1 MHSFSHWQPFF
12 YLFIYFR
19 NPLHGFTVLNF
30 LRIRRDTLNEY
41 ATVVSPTCRSSHSKY
56 PPFLVAW
63 VLFTRLR
70 TKIVIYH
77 CRALSRYIKN
87 ALSVKRLAK
96 ISTLLPHKTYN
107 WTRLSVV
114 KIAALNTKEQ
124 SDGNWSSFQ
133 LAKSTPPQSVI
144 DRAIAPSARMPAEKV
159 RCTSYLLHR
168 LHIRFVLQRVQRVKT
183 EHRLRVECN
192 EI

>member
-96 ISTLLPHKTYN
+96 ISTLLPHKTCN

-114 KIAALNTKEQ
+114 KIAALGALCQGAAQRCFDRVQTYSEHFESNIGFSCEYDPVADNPNSLYDHRTQHIRPTYLAVAERG
-124 SDGNWSSFQ
+124 SSSSF
-133 LAKSTPPQSVI
+133 S
-144 DRAIAPSARMPAEKV
+144 
-159 RCTSYLLHR
+159 
-168 LHIRFVLQRVQRVKT
+168 
-183 EHRLRVECN
+183 
-192 EI
+192 